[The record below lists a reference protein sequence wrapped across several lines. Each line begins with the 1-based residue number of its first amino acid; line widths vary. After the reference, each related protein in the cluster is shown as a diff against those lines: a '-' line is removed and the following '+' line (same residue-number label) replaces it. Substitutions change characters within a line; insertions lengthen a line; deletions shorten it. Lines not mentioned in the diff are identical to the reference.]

1 MKNFMSVSFD
11 CLPILF
17 QGLYLTFYLSMVSV
31 VGGITLGVIGGLCRQ
46 SKNFFFSGI
55 SRIYVVIFRGTPFL
69 VQLYIIYFVL
79 PSFGIKFT
87 SIQAGIIALSFN
99 SGAYITEIVR
109 AGIEAIPKE
118 QTQAA
123 FSLGMTPSLV
133 TQFIILPQVIRI
145 IIPSLVGQL
154 IILVKD
160 SSIASII
167 GILEVTRVG
176 RELTIAWGSP
186 FIIYAWVGVL
196 YFAICYPLYLVS
208 VKIEKR
214 LRLHFPSL

>member
-1 MKNFMSVSFD
+1 MSVSFD

-46 SKNFFFSGI
+46 SETFFFSGI

-79 PSFGIKFT
+79 PSFGIKLT

-109 AGIEAIPKE
+109 AGLMSKPAGTAVNQNRDLPLMSDAEC
-118 QTQAA
+118 
-123 FSLGMTPSLV
+123 FSYFFV
-133 TQFIILPQVIRI
+133 VDFVNF
-145 IIPSLVGQL
+145 
-154 IILVKD
+154 
-160 SSIASII
+160 SS
-167 GILEVTRVG
+167 
-176 RELTIAWGSP
+176 
-186 FIIYAWVGVL
+186 F
-196 YFAICYPLYLVS
+196 
-208 VKIEKR
+208 
-214 LRLHFPSL
+214 